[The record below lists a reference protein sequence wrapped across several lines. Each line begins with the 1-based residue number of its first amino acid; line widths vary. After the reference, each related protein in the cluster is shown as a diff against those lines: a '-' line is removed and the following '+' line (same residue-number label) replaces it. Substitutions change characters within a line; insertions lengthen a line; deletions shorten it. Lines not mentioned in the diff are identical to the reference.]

1 MLVDQ
6 AICFTAS
13 SGLFTRHSLYT
24 YLFWHSLFFKSGLTS
39 QSAHYLVLL
48 LFHYEQRNLKNRK
61 TTTNLDTDH
70 SVLYTELK
78 DAAILDQIYK
88 LTRKKKI
95 SQSLIQIHCLIWKVW
110 ALHLFIFLIYL

>member
-1 MLVDQ
+1 MLDQ

-13 SGLFTRHSLYT
+13 SGLFTRHYLYT
-24 YLFWHSLFFKSGLTS
+24 HLFWHSLFFKSGLTS

-61 TTTNLDTDH
+61 TTTNLDTGH

-78 DAAILDQIYK
+78 DAAILEQIYK
-88 LTRKKKI
+88 LTRKKR
-95 SQSLIQIHCLIWKVW
+95 
-110 ALHLFIFLIYL
+110 